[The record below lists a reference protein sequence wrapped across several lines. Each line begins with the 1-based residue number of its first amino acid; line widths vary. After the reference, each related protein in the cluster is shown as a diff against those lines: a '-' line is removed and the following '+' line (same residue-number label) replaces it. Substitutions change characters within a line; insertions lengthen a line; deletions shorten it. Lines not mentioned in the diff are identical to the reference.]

1 LVGSLP
7 FVTPDGGDL
16 PRRNFL
22 SLTAKSSAALFCF
35 RLASSVGAPF
45 LLSNL
50 VAAHND
56 IEATTL
62 RRVRPTDKAALS
74 GEVGGAA
81 TSDARQAH
89 FLNFG
94 ADAAQPV
101 FICLAEVSLK
111 KYCRGQTWLSD

>member
-1 LVGSLP
+1 MDPSRSSP
-7 FVTPDGGDL
+7 PDGGDL

-62 RRVRPTDKAALS
+62 RRVRPTDKAWPSQAKWEALRR
-74 GEVGGAA
+74 A
-81 TSDARQAH
+81 T
-89 FLNFG
+89 
-94 ADAAQPV
+94 
-101 FICLAEVSLK
+101 
-111 KYCRGQTWLSD
+111 RGRLTF